1 MLELGAGIVML
12 GKSVIMTQPICQGYS
27 EITNELENKYKETM
41 ISEETGPDG
50 SKVQY
55 WGNLK
60 SGTYIV
66 VKKKDNDV
74 GCIMEFGQRKP
85 TY

>member
-12 GKSVIMTQPICQGYS
+12 GQSVIMTQPICQGYT
-27 EITNELENKYKETM
+27 EIAYELKNKYKETM
-41 ISEETGPDG
+41 ISEEIGADG

-66 VKKKDNDV
+66 VKKKDKNI

>member
-12 GKSVIMTQPICQGYS
+12 GQSVIMTQPICQEYT
-27 EITNELENKYKETM
+27 EIALELKNKYKETM
-41 ISEETGPDG
+41 ISEEISADG

-66 VKKKDNDV
+66 VKKKGNDI
-74 GCIMEFGQRKP
+74 GCIMEFGRRKP